1 MNPFNSHLRQLK
13 ARKTHQAPRNDAR
26 DRHRD
31 HPGREDPRNAPPVH
45 RLHVA
50 VADAHSRS
58 RADDALRRGDREREL
73 RREHDGDRGAELH
86 AEAARGR
93 VQGEAVAED
102 AHDLGEA
109 SESQG

>member
-1 MNPFNSHLRQLK
+1 MRIPTT
-13 ARKTHQAPRNDAR
+13 THQAPRNNPR
-26 DRHRD
+26 NRHRD

-50 VADAHSRS
+50 VADAHSRN
-58 RADDALRRGDREREL
+58 RADDALRRGDRERKL
-73 RREHDGDRGAELH
+73 RSEDDGDGGAEFH

-93 VQGEAVAED
+93 VEGEAVAEN

-109 SESQG
+109 GEFQE